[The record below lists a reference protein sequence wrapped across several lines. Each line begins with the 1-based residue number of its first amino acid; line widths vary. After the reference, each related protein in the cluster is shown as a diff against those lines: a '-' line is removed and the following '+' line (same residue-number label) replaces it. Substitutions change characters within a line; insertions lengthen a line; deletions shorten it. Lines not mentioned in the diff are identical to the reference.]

1 MRSPPRGGWRRSAS
15 RRRAGSCCWA
25 GRTAAARCWRP
36 GGWPPDL
43 PAGLLRGL
51 VAFYPSCRTPLAQ
64 ADWRPA
70 APLLILVGASD
81 DWVPPDAC
89 RALAARFPGQIT
101 FTAYPGAYHD
111 FDVPNRP
118 VRTLTGLTFSVGGK
132 GVAHAGTDP
141 AARADALKRVP
152 AFLDALPPARQTA
165 P

>member
-1 MRSPPRGGWRRSAS
+1 
-15 RRRAGSCCWA
+15 
-25 GRTAAARCWRP
+25 
-36 GGWPPDL
+36 L
-43 PAGLLRGL
+43 IRGL
-51 VAFYPSCRTPLAQ
+51 VAFYPSCRAQLAQ

-165 P
+165 PRARRCISR